1 VCMSAASEKA
11 PPQRRPGGRSARV
24 RAAVLQ
30 ATLDELAEGDYASF
44 SLEAVARRAGV
55 NKTTVYRRWG
65 TREKLILEAMLERG
79 SERVPIPDTGPL
91 EGDLFKYGKAVADDD
106 TAPDVQAMV
115 RAVASIGD
123 PDSLIVEASRRFWK
137 TRFKVAA
144 QMAERAIDRG
154 EVPAGTDP
162 RLVLEIIIAP
172 IYFRLLM
179 SRERLTTKFVK
190 ELARLAARG
199 AGARPA

>member
-1 VCMSAASEKA
+1 
-11 PPQRRPGGRSARV
+11 V

-30 ATLDELAEGDYASF
+30 ATLEELAEGDYRSF

-79 SERVPIPDTGPL
+79 SERVPIPDTGSL
-91 EGDLFKYGKAVADDD
+91 EGDLFKYGKAIADSA
-106 TAPDVQAMV
+106 TAPDVQAIV

-123 PDSLIVEASRRFWK
+123 PDSLIVDASRRFWQ
-137 TRFKVAA
+137 TRFEMAA
-144 QMAERAIDRG
+144 QMVERAVDRG
-154 EVPAGTDP
+154 EIPAGTDAH
-162 RLVLEIIIAP
+162 LVVQSIIAP

-179 SRERLTTKFVK
+179 SREKLGARYVK
-190 ELARLAARG
+190 GLARLAARG
-199 AGARPA
+199 AGAESDPSP